1 MPEWLYWKLLFLILN
16 QDFGVDDYSR
26 SSNDDEDVE
35 PAGPRISAE
44 EKRSALLT
52 VALEHN
58 LINLLTGCVTHWN
71 DGDLH
76 FLCFLTFKN
85 VTLCIF

>member
-1 MPEWLYWKLLFLILN
+1 M
-16 QDFGVDDYSR
+16 DDYSR
-26 SSNDDEDVE
+26 SSNDEDEVE
-35 PAGPRISAE
+35 PGPRISAE

-76 FLCFLTFKN
+76 FLIKVESIKLNSLFALAF
-85 VTLCIF
+85 FPQ

>member
-1 MPEWLYWKLLFLILN
+1 M
-16 QDFGVDDYSR
+16 DDYSR
-26 SSNDDEDVE
+26 SSNDEDEVE
-35 PAGPRISAE
+35 PGPRISAE

-76 FLCFLTFKN
+76 FFIRELKSLKLTSLFA
-85 VTLCIF
+85 LAFFPQ